1 MASKT
6 KGAKKMRVSVN
17 LDETPILYTD
27 NINIGVSPD
36 GVVLDVLQR
45 LGSTD
50 QVRVVSRIGMSR
62 EHAKKFMNKLGEA
75 LLKSEG
81 VEVTGKK
88 IIN

>member
-1 MASKT
+1 MAAKR
-6 KGAKKMRVSVN
+6 KGIKKMKVSVN
-17 LDETPILYTD
+17 MDATPILFTD
-27 NINIGVSPD
+27 NVNISVSPD

-50 QVRVVSRIGMSR
+50 QVRVVSRVGMSR

-88 IIN
+88 IVN

>member
-1 MASKT
+1 MAGKSK
-6 KGAKKMRVSVN
+6 KVQKMNVSVN
-17 LDETPILYTD
+17 LDATPILYTD
-27 NINIGVSPD
+27 NINMSVNPD
-36 GVVLDVLQR
+36 GIVLDVMQR

-62 EHAKKFMNKLGEA
+62 EHAKKFINKLGEA

-81 VEVTGKK
+81 VAVTGKK